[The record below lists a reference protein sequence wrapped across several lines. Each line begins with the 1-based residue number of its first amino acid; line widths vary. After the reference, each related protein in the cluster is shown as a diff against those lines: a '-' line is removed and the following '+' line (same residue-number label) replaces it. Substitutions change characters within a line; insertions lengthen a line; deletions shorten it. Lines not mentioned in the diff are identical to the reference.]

1 LMVGAENLRAGM
13 DGLVI
18 GNFIMNLFLSGSL
31 NSLWTLVNTL
41 QMIVH
46 IAAINVKTAPNAAFF
61 MGELVSI
68 TQFDIIPE
76 NQQPYLHFWLL
87 LDGSYSDTIA

>member
-1 LMVGAENLRAGM
+1 MQPQMPQGDSTDSLLSGADNFKAGM

-18 GNFIMNLFLSGSL
+18 ANFGMNVFLSGSL

-46 IAAINVKTAPNAAFF
+46 ISAINVETSPNAAFF
-61 MGELVSI
+61 TGELMGI

-76 NQQPYLHFWLL
+76 V
-87 LDGSYSDTIA
+87 